1 MYDTIIFLAFLFV
14 GFMAGTIAEQSHFKS
29 LKKREKKMVSLPAV
43 TIKNALEQGAEVDK
57 VYLVSG
63 SCVVSLDYFK
73 RVLAGLKNIV
83 GGRIGAYE
91 TLVDRGRREA
101 ILRMKEAAKKAG
113 SDIIVNMRLETSA
126 IGQSAN
132 QKNSLGS
139 IEVIAYG
146 TAIVLKK

>member
-73 RVLAGLKNIV
+73 RVLAGLKNII